1 VYIKDAYSASN
12 AHETMARLHEHLQNP
27 GINYNVMDDLI
38 EDFPDLLEA
47 YIEVIEP
54 NDNQMRY
61 LEEEGFL

>member
-1 VYIKDAYSASN
+1 
-12 AHETMARLHEHLQNP
+12 MARLHEHLQNP

-54 NDNQMRY
+54 NDKQLQY